1 MFKYSRQLLS
11 VGLLYIEYADAIWE
25 GDGEHV
31 YRCWKYLLPI
41 FKSAGRI
48 NYSIEALTLL
58 NQHQLR
64 LTPRLSAELMWGRF
78 INVHGIAGR
87 NIPCDL
93 YVEHL
98 NRICKGAVY
107 GLQAN
112 KTPAAIRRVGK
123 SLSALNGVLEQFDED
138 NDIKTPS
145 GIHHRPRDRDM
156 TLRELLQA
164 SVLSHHTGGSHT
176 AFPHVKALLHS
187 NEEEILID
195 WMIQHMKQ

>member
-1 MFKYSRQLLS
+1 
-11 VGLLYIEYADAIWE
+11 
-25 GDGEHV
+25 
-31 YRCWKYLLPI
+31 
-41 FKSAGRI
+41 
-48 NYSIEALTLL
+48 
-58 NQHQLR
+58 
-64 LTPRLSAELMWGRF
+64 MWGRF
-78 INVHGIAGR
+78 INVHGIVGR

-93 YVEHL
+93 HMEHL

-123 SLSALNGVLEQFDED
+123 SLGALNGVLEQFDED

-145 GIHHRPRDRDM
+145 GIHHRPSEIRDRDM
-156 TLRELLQA
+156 ILRELLQA
-164 SVLSHHTGGSHT
+164 SVLSHHAGRSHT

-187 NEEEILID
+187 NKEEILID